1 MRTAYHIRVLFLAL
15 VSNEKARSD
24 RNRSERASMIR
35 LELGTATRAQ
45 SGSIHGAE
53 DNQKVQLQ
61 QLLTLHFLR
70 SFPAGTEEKLPAN
83 RGRKVTVARPW
94 LDHFKAI
101 LRQNDN
107 LSC

>member
-1 MRTAYHIRVLFLAL
+1 MPAAYHIRVLFLAL

-53 DNQKVQLQ
+53 DNQKVQWNH
-61 QLLTLHFLR
+61 LLPPRFLR
-70 SFPAGTEEKLPAN
+70 LSPLELRKKCQSIGAG
-83 RGRKVTVARPW
+83 RSPW
-94 LDHFKAI
+94 QGHDLTI
-101 LRQNDN
+101 SRQYCGNMTP
-107 LSC
+107 